1 MEKIIIY
8 YDLFKKMHANYSTQ
22 FYLKKNIYVIN
33 FYTKL

>member
-22 FYLKKNIYVIN
+22 FYFEKKYM
-33 FYTKL
+33 